1 MTQRYAAKTTVTV
14 EKSKTEIEAVLRRYG
29 ADQFMYAWQTGMPT
43 MGFRMG
49 GLPIRMILPLP
60 TEEQFRFTQRNRV
73 TPQEQKAAYEQAERQ
88 LWRAFLLV
96 IKAKLEAVEAGIITI
111 EDEFLANI
119 VLQDNST
126 IKDNLLPRLQES
138 IASGRFPLMLPEP
151 REIR

>member
-1 MTQRYAAKTTVTV
+1 
-14 EKSKTEIEAVLRRYG
+14 
-29 ADQFMYAWQTGMPT
+29 
-43 MGFRMG
+43 
-49 GLPIRMILPLP
+49 MILPLP

-111 EDEFLANI
+111 EDEFLANV
-119 VLQDNST
+119 VLPDNST

-138 IASGRFPLMLPEP
+138 ISSGSLPPMLPEP
-151 REIR
+151 REVH